1 MEQLHKI
8 KAIQKAIIQKQ
19 YSVYYQPKIE
29 KQTRKI
35 IGAEA
40 LMRLKVE
47 ADIVSPFEFIN
58 EVIRLGKMAEMQAY
72 LIKEVV
78 AKLNSETFIHKEF
91 SISVNINAEDLVN
104 ERYIEGIIK
113 ELKKELLNPS
123 QLELEITEK
132 KEIVDLM
139 KAQKNVTK
147 LKELAIKLSLDD
159 FGKGYSSLAYLKA
172 FPIDTLKI
180 DQSFVQ
186 EALDSWKTQ
195 EIIRAII
202 QLSHNLNIQVVAEGV
217 ETIEQLKFLD
227 DLDCDIYQGFYFDA
241 AIPFNQ
247 LKEKWLEDKEGN
259 SLIN

>member
-78 AKLNSETFIHKEF
+78 AKLNSETLIHKEF

-104 ERYIEGIIK
+104 ERYIEGIIE

-132 KEIVDLM
+132 K
-139 KAQKNVTK
+139 K
-147 LKELAIKLSLDD
+147 L
-159 FGKGYSSLAYLKA
+159 
-172 FPIDTLKI
+172 
-180 DQSFVQ
+180 
-186 EALDSWKTQ
+186 
-195 EIIRAII
+195 
-202 QLSHNLNIQVVAEGV
+202 
-217 ETIEQLKFLD
+217 
-227 DLDCDIYQGFYFDA
+227 
-241 AIPFNQ
+241 
-247 LKEKWLEDKEGN
+247 
-259 SLIN
+259 